1 MLYNMGIYI
10 QCLTV
15 TYNGKKKPEKKH
27 IFSLPL
33 LTVAYSLTLIIY
45 CHPS

>member
-10 QCLTV
+10 QCLIV
-15 TYNGKKKPEKKH
+15 TYNGKKPEKKH

-33 LTVAYSLTLIIY
+33 LTPAYNLTIIIY